1 LEGGRREVLT
11 SCTKM
16 KPDEDED
23 EDKDEEEDEV
33 QDGGKAVTKPCKR
46 VQC

>member
-1 LEGGRREVLT
+1 LRVEGYEGY
-11 SCTKM
+11 KGY
-16 KPDEDED
+16 EDED